1 MQYANEMSNITI
13 ICYMNLECCRRKTKM
28 CLLKYL
34 PQHIVLK
41 ILIKVQLLD
50 LHDYRR
56 IPSLLQWVLQGLLYG
71 KQGPAVLAY
80 YQPNTYLILVP
91 TKNLEPT
98 YNCYC
103 MHLLN
108 RY

>member
-1 MQYANEMSNITI
+1 MLHEFRMLQKKNKNVSF
-13 ICYMNLECCRRKTKM
+13 
-28 CLLKYL
+28 
-34 PQHIVLK
+34 K
-41 ILIKVQLLD
+41 IFATAHSAKNFLIKVQLLD

-80 YQPNTYLILVP
+80 YLPNTYLILVP

-98 YNCYC
+98 YNYYC